1 MFSLQQGDELVFQI
15 SSIEQDLIS
24 SHASLE
30 TTGILTPPKRKRK
43 KSLLY
48 SNHDHQQEDKYGG
61 SSTCTTTGS
70 NGNKEKIKMT
80 AHRDA
85 ERLRRKE
92 MAELYASLR
101 SSLPLEYVKG
111 KRSICDHTN
120 ESVNYI
126 KKLQKNINEL
136 SIKRDRLKNMANST
150 ANTEGSTESCSSG
163 RITASLCWGGVEILI
178 HSGSEEVGF
187 PMSRVL
193 EILVEE
199 GLDVVSCVSTQMERK
214 LLHVI
219 KSEVSDTTCF
229 DLSTLEEK
237 LAEVIIG
244 I

>member
-1 MFSLQQGDELVFQI
+1 MFSLQQGDDLAFQI

-48 SNHDHQQEDKYGG
+48 SNHDHQKEDKYGG

-80 AHRDA
+80 AHRDV

-101 SSLPLEYVKG
+101 SLLPLEYVKG
-111 KRSICDHTN
+111 KRSISDHTN

-150 ANTEGSTESCSSG
+150 ADTEGSTESCSSG
-163 RITASLCWGGVEILI
+163 RVTASLCWGGVEILI
-178 HSGSEEVGF
+178 NSGSEEVGF

-199 GLDVVSCVSTQMERK
+199 GLDVVSCVSTRMERK

-219 KSEVSDTTCF
+219 KSEVTTSANWMVRK
-229 DLSTLEEK
+229 D
-237 LAEVIIG
+237 G
-244 I
+244 